1 MNPKRIIAMLAREL
15 RMGRRSP
22 IFIGVVLLPL
32 ITTVLAALDPPGQL
46 RPRLGVVDHGRSE
59 VVSALGAND
68 RIRLARLGGTDEL
81 REHVASHDLDGGL
94 VLADGFDAKVRAG
107 ERPALEFYVC
117 AESLPSEHVMLAAA
131 AVDAVRRVE
140 GGKAPVEVDL
150 RRVGEGRVMPA
161 RHMRILFITTMVLM
175 MSGLFLPA
183 LSLAEERVHGTLS
196 AVLVTPARVSEVLV
210 SKAALGLMVAIPASY
225 LTLVLNSALP
235 QDPSAVLVTL
245 AVAALISVELGL
257 VFGTLARDTQDVFA
271 FMEALLLLFV
281 GTMLLCMGSSWAQL
295 IARFIPTYWFLLP
308 LYLIA
313 VEGAN
318 LAEVWPHLQT
328 ALLLAAA
335 MAVVL
340 VFLGRRMRAR
350 LGTG

>member
-1 MNPKRIIAMLAREL
+1 MNPKRILAMLAGEL

-46 RPRLGVVDHGRSE
+46 RPRLGIVDRGESE
-59 VVSALGAND
+59 VASALGAND
-68 RIRLARLGGTDEL
+68 RVQLAPVGGADEL
-81 REHVASHDLDGGL
+81 RERVASHDLDGGL
-94 VLADGFDAKVRAG
+94 VLIDGFDAMIRAG
-107 ERPALEFYVC
+107 DRPVLEFYVC
-117 AESLPSEHVMLAAA
+117 GESLPSEHVLLAAA
-131 AVDAVRRVE
+131 AIDAVRRVQ
-140 GGKAPVEVDL
+140 GGEAPVEVDL
-150 RRVGEGRVMPA
+150 RRVGDGRVMPG
-161 RHMRILFITTMVLM
+161 RHLRILFITTMVLM

-183 LSLAEERVHGTLS
+183 LSLAEELVHGTLK
-196 AVLVTPARVSEVLV
+196 AVLVTPARVSEVLA
-210 SKAALGLMVAIPASY
+210 SKALLGLIVAIPTSY
-225 LTLVLNSALP
+225 LTLILNSALP
-235 QDPSAVLVTL
+235 QEPGAVLVTL

-257 VFGTLARDTQDVFA
+257 IFGTLARDTQDVFA

-295 IARFIPTYWFLLP
+295 IAMFIPTYWFLLP

-313 VEGAN
+313 MEGAS

-328 ALLLAAA
+328 ALGLAAA
-335 MAVVL
+335 MGVLL